1 MNIDA
6 LTSAGPIIFIHAVAA
21 LGALALGTVQMLMP
35 KGGERHRAMGYV
47 WAVLM
52 MTVAL
57 SSLFIHQT
65 RMWGPFSPIHILS
78 IVTIIGVPSAILAAR
93 RGNFKRHRSGM
104 MQLYWLALITAGA
117 FTLMPGRIM
126 HRVIFGS

>member
-1 MNIDA
+1 M
-6 LTSAGPIIFIHAVAA
+6 SAGPIIALHAVAA

-35 KGGERHRAMGYV
+35 KGGRRHKAMGYI

-52 MTVAL
+52 MTVAA

-78 IVTIIGVPSAILAAR
+78 VITIIGVPSAVLAAR
-93 RGNFKRHRSGM
+93 RGELKKHRFAM

-126 HRVIFGS
+126 HSVIFGP